1 MPYADILQIRNRH
14 SFVDLLFF
22 NFDRKNASIKRRKLA
37 TRETFREAVLRRIIS
52 VEENILAKMI
62 FFFFVGKSVMLAGWR
77 DDTTIRE
84 NALKNTGLNQ
94 PDVYPPRNISM
105 KRSFIRISGWLPGL
119 LRI

>member
-52 VEENILAKMI
+52 VEENILEKMI
-62 FFFFVGKSVMLAGWR
+62 FFFFRGEKRDARRLAGR
-77 DDTTIRE
+77 YDDTR
-84 NALKNTGLNQ
+84 
-94 PDVYPPRNISM
+94 
-105 KRSFIRISGWLPGL
+105 KRA
-119 LRI
+119 